1 MNFLC
6 LIPLSRV
13 AKYEFQYIETSPREK
28 PRGGAMGSGGDGGRF
43 SRFPLNL
50 LPGNLTI
57 CTGLRSQGLEIL
69 CGFIG
74 LIDLN
79 RS

>member
-1 MNFLC
+1 MIFN
-6 LIPLSRV
+6 ISKP
-13 AKYEFQYIETSPREK
+13 AQEK
-28 PRGGAMGSGGDGGRF
+28 DRRGDGFGGEGGRF

-74 LIDLN
+74 LIDLK

>member
-1 MNFLC
+1 
-6 LIPLSRV
+6 
-13 AKYEFQYIETSPREK
+13 
-28 PRGGAMGSGGDGGRF
+28 MGSGGGGGDGGRF

-74 LIDLN
+74 LIDLK
-79 RS
+79 RSYQDGNMYTKIDHK

>member
-1 MNFLC
+1 MIFN
-6 LIPLSRV
+6 ISKPT
-13 AKYEFQYIETSPREK
+13 QEK
-28 PRGGAMGSGGDGGRF
+28 DRRGDGFGGGGGGRF

-74 LIDLN
+74 LIDLK

>member
-1 MNFLC
+1 MIFN
-6 LIPLSRV
+6 ISKP
-13 AKYEFQYIETSPREK
+13 AQEK
-28 PRGGAMGSGGDGGRF
+28 DRRGDGFGGGGGGEGGRF
-43 SRFPLNL
+43 SRFPLNV

-74 LIDLN
+74 RRLIDLK

>member
-1 MNFLC
+1 MIFN
-6 LIPLSRV
+6 ISKPT
-13 AKYEFQYIETSPREK
+13 QEK
-28 PRGGAMGSGGDGGRF
+28 DRRGDGFGGGGGEGGRF
-43 SRFPLNL
+43 SRFPLNF

-69 CGFIG
+69 CEFIG
-74 LIDLN
+74 LIDLK

>member
-1 MNFLC
+1 
-6 LIPLSRV
+6 
-13 AKYEFQYIETSPREK
+13 
-28 PRGGAMGSGGDGGRF
+28 MGSGRGRGGNGGRF

-74 LIDLN
+74 LIDLK

>member
-1 MNFLC
+1 MIFN
-6 LIPLSRV
+6 ISKP
-13 AKYEFQYIETSPREK
+13 AQEK
-28 PRGGAMGSGGDGGRF
+28 DRRGDGFRGGGEGGRF

-74 LIDLN
+74 LIDLR

>member
-1 MNFLC
+1 MIFN
-6 LIPLSRV
+6 ISKP
-13 AKYEFQYIETSPREK
+13 AQEK
-28 PRGGAMGSGGDGGRF
+28 DRRGDGFGGGGRAGEGGRF

-74 LIDLN
+74 LIDLK

>member
-1 MNFLC
+1 MIFN
-6 LIPLSRV
+6 ISKP
-13 AKYEFQYIETSPREK
+13 AQEK
-28 PRGGAMGSGGDGGRF
+28 DRRGEGFGGGGGGEGGRF

-74 LIDLN
+74 LIDLK

>member
-1 MNFLC
+1 
-6 LIPLSRV
+6 
-13 AKYEFQYIETSPREK
+13 
-28 PRGGAMGSGGDGGRF
+28 MGSGGAGDGGRF

-74 LIDLN
+74 LRVNKTEICIQK
-79 RS
+79 

>member
-1 MNFLC
+1 
-6 LIPLSRV
+6 
-13 AKYEFQYIETSPREK
+13 
-28 PRGGAMGSGGDGGRF
+28 MGSGGGGGEGGRF
-43 SRFPLNL
+43 SRFPLNF

-69 CGFIG
+69 CEFIG
-74 LIDLN
+74 LIDLK

>member
-1 MNFLC
+1 MIFN
-6 LIPLSRV
+6 ISKP
-13 AKYEFQYIETSPREK
+13 AQEK
-28 PRGGAMGSGGDGGRF
+28 DRRGDGFGGGGGGGGRF

-74 LIDLN
+74 LIDLK

>member
-1 MNFLC
+1 MIFNISKPAQEKDL
-6 LIPLSRV
+6 V
-13 AKYEFQYIETSPREK
+13 AGRWV
-28 PRGGAMGSGGDGGRF
+28 RGGGGDGGRF
-43 SRFPLNL
+43 SRFSLNL

-74 LIDLN
+74 LIDLK

>member
-1 MNFLC
+1 MIFNISKPAQEKDL
-6 LIPLSRV
+6 V
-13 AKYEFQYIETSPREK
+13 AGRWV
-28 PRGGAMGSGGDGGRF
+28 RGGGGGDGGRF

-74 LIDLN
+74 LIDLT

>member
-1 MNFLC
+1 
-6 LIPLSRV
+6 
-13 AKYEFQYIETSPREK
+13 
-28 PRGGAMGSGGDGGRF
+28 MGSGGGGGGGGRF

-74 LIDLN
+74 LIDLT

>member
-1 MNFLC
+1 MNFN
-6 LIPLSRV
+6 ISKP
-13 AKYEFQYIETSPREK
+13 AQEK
-28 PRGGAMGSGGDGGRF
+28 NLVAMGSGGDGGRF

>member
-1 MNFLC
+1 MIFNISKPAQEKDL
-6 LIPLSRV
+6 V
-13 AKYEFQYIETSPREK
+13 AGRWV
-28 PRGGAMGSGGDGGRF
+28 RGDGGRF

-74 LIDLN
+74 LIDLK